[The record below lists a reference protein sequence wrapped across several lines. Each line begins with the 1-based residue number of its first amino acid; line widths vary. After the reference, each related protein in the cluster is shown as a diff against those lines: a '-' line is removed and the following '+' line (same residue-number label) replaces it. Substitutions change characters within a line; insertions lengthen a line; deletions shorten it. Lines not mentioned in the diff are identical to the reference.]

1 MPWPKAWDITRAT
14 AQAVCEETV
23 EAIMTRDVVTASPD
37 FSILEIVR
45 ELEHHRISA
54 MPVVA
59 DGDVLGM
66 VTSDLLAQ
74 RYLLQLLR
82 AREG

>member
-1 MPWPKAWDITRAT
+1 MVTTWDITRAT
-14 AQAVCEETV
+14 AQGVCDESV
-23 EAIMTRDVVTASPD
+23 AAIMTRDVVMASPD

-59 DGDVLGM
+59 DGIVLGM

-82 AREG
+82 SRES

>member
-1 MPWPKAWDITRAT
+1 
-14 AQAVCEETV
+14 
-23 EAIMTRDVVTASPD
+23 MTRDVVMASPE

-59 DGDVLGM
+59 DGVVLGM

-82 AREG
+82 ARES